1 MDKGNIWVVDDD
13 ESIRWVLE
21 RGLSENGIAVETF
34 DSAKKVIKKLETENP
49 SLILTDIKMPGKSG
63 IDLLDEVKEI
73 RPEIP
78 IIIMTAHSDLKS
90 AVESY
95 EHGAWEYLPKPFDIE
110 EAVSMV
116 QRATT
121 KDNTEIEETDESQA
135 EIIGE
140 APAMQEVFRAIG
152 KLSNS
157 NSTVLLMGQSGTGK
171 ELVAKALFQHSP
183 RKENAFIALNMAD
196 IPKDLLEAELFGHE
210 KGAFTGAD
218 EKRLGRFEQANNGTL
233 FLDEIGDMPL
243 ETQVKVLRVLE
254 SGEFM
259 RVGDSITKKTDVRVI
274 AATNKDLGK
283 LVQEGKF
290 RQDLYYRLKTVTI
303 NIPPLRNRKSDI
315 RLLVDRFALQFSRT
329 NDIKYKGFTPESI
342 KEMQDYHWPGNI
354 RELRNFVESILI
366 LQKGERISA
375 EMVANQLIGDKI
387 EQVDANNSLP
397 VVVNRDPDQA
407 ERELI
412 LRQLLFLR
420 QDIEDLKLMMKESSF
435 SELNSSRS
443 INQSFDSTIENNE
456 IFNDSENLI
465 KGEMIGAFNTKDLEK
480 EMIIR
485 TLEHYN
491 NNRRAAA
498 KSLGM
503 SERTLYRKIN
513 DYGIEKKIKKDN

>member
-1 MDKGNIWVVDDD
+1 MNIDLIKQKAGIVG
-13 ESIRWVLE
+13 ESDAINQVLE
-21 RGLSENGIAVETF
+21 MIAQVSNVDISVLINGE
-34 DSAKKVIKKLETENP
+34 
-49 SLILTDIKMPGKSG
+49 
-63 IDLLDEVKEI
+63 
-73 RPEIP
+73 
-78 IIIMTAHSDLKS
+78 
-90 AVESY
+90 
-95 EHGAWEYLPKPFDIE
+95 
-110 EAVSMV
+110 
-116 QRATT
+116 
-121 KDNTEIEETDESQA
+121 
-135 EIIGE
+135 
-140 APAMQEVFRAIG
+140 
-152 KLSNS
+152 
-157 NSTVLLMGQSGTGK
+157 SGTGK
-171 ELVAKALFQHSP
+171 ELVSKALHLGSK
-183 RKENAFIALNMAD
+183 RSSSELVIVNCGA
-196 IPKDLLEAELFGHE
+196 IPEGIIESELFGHK
-210 KGAFTGAD
+210 KGAYTDASDSRKGY
-218 EKRLGRFEQANNGTL
+218 FETANKGTI

-443 INQSFDSTIENNE
+443 INQSFGSAIQDNE
-456 IFNDSENLI
+456 IFDENENLI
-465 KGEMIGAFNTKDLEK
+465 KGKMIGAFNTKDLEK

-485 TLEHYN
+485 TLEHFN

-498 KSLGM
+498 KSLDM

-513 DYGIEKKIKKDN
+513 DYGIEKKIKKDS